1 MRVSFA
7 VRVRKYGV
15 CSDGVTPLKKAY
27 LNLDVKPAFAR
38 YYETLC
44 RTLTSHQMEAKLCTL
59 PNLGPCGITLG
70 IPDMYKAQKVI
81 EQQGWQVTDLT
92 NCLLWRYLKDRPANA
107 VDKLTDTHMETKLGS
122 KLWGLL
128 HPYQKVGIKF
138 LVDRQ
143 RAYNADEMGTGK
155 TLQSLAA
162 CKYFVDQW
170 PVLVVCPSSLMY
182 NWRNEICK
190 WLELEED
197 QVRIIKTGRHV
208 THPRKKDQGIIFQFV
223 ILSYSLL
230 INAHVKAWVQA
241 QRFRVAVLDECHYV
255 KSMGSQRSKA
265 VTQIVQK
272 MPVCFMLSG
281 TPFNYPSEMYQQLKI
296 LYPEIYPEFYHFNRP
311 EPHHLYYGER
321 YCEPVRTFFHGRT
334 QWTFKGYRNH
344 EELHAVLNT
353 FMVRRRKHEILTQ
366 LPTKNRMKVYLEPM
380 KAQHEREITK
390 LLASAKNDKQNV
402 SRKDKYSKAF
412 TLTAQYKIAA
422 VEKYVKSFVIDNL
435 LANHGPDF
443 KLLLFMHHSVMQ
455 EALENCLNQKN
466 IAYFVING
474 TTKPQQ
480 RAVYTEEF
488 QTTNNYQVALLS
500 INAAGVGLTLT
511 AANTVVFTEVL
522 YGPDQH
528 LQAEDR
534 AHRLGQKNDVNIY
547 YLLSPKS
554 TDLINFGLLLK
565 KERESSKML
574 DGQSNILT
582 VQNGRKRSQ
591 DKVKPRLMSKRQKQ
605 MLKRQNE

>member
-7 VRVRKYGV
+7 VRVHKYGV
-15 CSDGVTPLKKAY
+15 CSDGVTPLKQAC
-27 LNLDVKPAFAR
+27 LNLDVKPGFAR
-38 YYETLC
+38 HYEILCGTLN
-44 RTLTSHQMEAKLCTL
+44 SHHLRAKLHVL
-59 PNLGPCGITLG
+59 ENLGPCGVTLR
-70 IPDMYKAQKVI
+70 ISDMYKAKNVI
-81 EQQGWQVTDLT
+81 EQQGWQVGEIT
-92 NCLLWRYLKDRPANA
+92 NCMLWSYLKDRHTNA
-107 VDKLTDTHMETKLGS
+107 VDSLTDAHMEAKLGS

-138 LVDRQ
+138 LVDRK

-162 CKYFVDQW
+162 CQYFADQW

-190 WLELEED
+190 WLDLDED
-197 QVRIIKTGRHV
+197 QVRIIKIGRHV
-208 THPRKKDQGIIFQFV
+208 THPRKKDQGKVFQFV

-230 INAHVKAWVQA
+230 INPQVQAWVQA
-241 QRFRVAVLDECHYV
+241 QRFQMAVLDECHYV
-255 KSMGSQRSKA
+255 KSMGSKRSKA
-265 VTQIVQK
+265 VTQVVQN
-272 MPVCFMLSG
+272 MPICFMLSG

-296 LYPEIYPEFYHFNRP
+296 MYPKIYPDFYHFNRP
-311 EPHHLYYGER
+311 KPAHLYYAER
-321 YCEPVRTFFHGRT
+321 YCEPVCTFFHGRT

-353 FMVRRRKHEILTQ
+353 FMIRRRKHEILTQ
-366 LPTKNRMKVYLEPM
+366 LPSKNRMKVYLEPM

-390 LLASAKNDKQNV
+390 LLASAKNDKQKVN
-402 SRKDKYSKAF
+402 RKDKYSKAF

-435 LANHGPDF
+435 LGNHGPEF

-455 EALENCLNQKN
+455 EALEACLIQKD

-474 TTKPQQ
+474 TTKPKQ
-480 RAVYTEEF
+480 RAVYTEDF
-488 QTTNNYQVALLS
+488 QTTNKYQVALLS

-565 KERESSKML
+565 KERESSRML
-574 DGQSNILT
+574 DGQSNVLT
-582 VQNGRKRSQ
+582 VRNGRKRTHQ
-591 DKVKPRLMSKRQKQ
+591 PARKRLVSKRQKRN
-605 MLKRQNE
+605 MK